1 MLLVLKDAEHFKNT
15 MQKMNCIRDMLNQQG
30 KNNGESRY
38 LEIMTELTLLIEK
51 RLAALFALL
60 CLLIG
65 LCLALLIAL
74 LLIGG

>member
-15 MQKMNCIRDMLNQQG
+15 MQKLKNIGNVLDEQG
-30 KNNGESRY
+30 QHDSESRY
-38 LEIMTELTLLIEK
+38 LEIVAELTLLIEK
-51 RLAALFALL
+51 RLAALFALF

-74 LLIGG
+74 MLIGG